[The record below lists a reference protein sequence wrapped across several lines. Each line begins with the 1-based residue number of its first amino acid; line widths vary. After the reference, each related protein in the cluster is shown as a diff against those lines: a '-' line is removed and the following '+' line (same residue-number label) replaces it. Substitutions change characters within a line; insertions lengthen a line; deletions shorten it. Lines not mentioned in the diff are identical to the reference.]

1 MFYDWL
7 SLFIAIHTERLDE
20 PRKDVIT
27 FGSAIHACG
36 ADWKRAISFLQQ
48 MQDEKVPINL
58 LSLTCLTMF
67 SGTAKLGLL

>member
-7 SLFIAIHTERLDE
+7 SLFIAIHTEHLDE

-58 LSLTCLTMF
+58 YP
-67 SGTAKLGLL
+67 